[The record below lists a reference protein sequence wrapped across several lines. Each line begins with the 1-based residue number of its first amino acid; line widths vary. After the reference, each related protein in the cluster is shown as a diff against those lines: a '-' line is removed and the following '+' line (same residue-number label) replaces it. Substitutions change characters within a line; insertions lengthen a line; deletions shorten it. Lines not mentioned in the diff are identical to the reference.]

1 MEVNDLITEI
11 AESGREATD
20 DEIRRIR
27 EHVASAGYDPGGMTK
42 AGTSIDGLFWQGRI
56 IRSNDWMDNSVVHFL
71 RHTVAQSEWPQGITL
86 NKYIA
91 SLIQVIEDPAS
102 GIVIE
107 KRFGQWYLSFVAPAH
122 DTAGADGS
130 GWILVCYSVKYG
142 YWVTGYQPKFGLDHF
157 NLNPAEGERWLC
169 ELSNLIR

>member
-27 EHVASAGYDPGGMTK
+27 EHVAGVGFEPGGRTK
-42 AGTSIDGLFWQGRI
+42 AGTSIDGLLWQGWI
-56 IRSNDWMDNSVVHFL
+56 IRSNDWMDNSAVHFL
-71 RHTVAQSEWPQGITL
+71 RHTVAQPEWPQGATL
-86 NKYIA
+86 NEYIA
-91 SLIQVIEDPAS
+91 SLRQAIKDPGS
-102 GIVIE
+102 GIIIE
-107 KRFGQWYLSFVAPAH
+107 KLFGQWYLSFVASAYGI
-122 DTAGADGS
+122 TGSEGS

-142 YWVTGYQPKFGLDHF
+142 YWVTGYQPKLGLNHF

-169 ELSNLIR
+169 ELSNPIR